1 MLTDSAGRR
10 VEAVTAAVARHVRA
24 LRTGRG
30 WSLDE
35 LAGRSGVSKGMVVQI
50 EGGRTNPSIGTLCR
64 LADAFG
70 VSIARLMEATDR
82 EDVRVSDLATAPALW
97 RGPSGGVGRL
107 LAGTPGPAF
116 VELWDW
122 VISPGER
129 HHAEEHAGGTYE
141 MLHVQAGS
149 ATVCVDGTDYPVGPG
164 HTILFAADRPH
175 VYRNDGG
182 EPVHLM
188 MVVVMPGEPDR
199 P

>member
-1 MLTDSAGRR
+1 VLTDSGERR
-10 VEAVTAAVARHVRA
+10 IEAVTAAVARHVRA

-35 LAGRSGVSKGMVVQI
+35 LAGRSRVSKGMVVQI
-50 EGGRTNPSIGTLCR
+50 EAGRTNPSIGTLCR
-64 LADAFG
+64 IADAFG
-70 VSIARLMEATDR
+70 VSVARLLEASDR
-82 EDVRVSDLATAPALW
+82 QDVRMSDLTTAPVLW
-97 RGPSGGVGRL
+97 RGASGGRGRL
-107 LAGTPGPAF
+107 LAGTPGPEF

-129 HHAEEHAGGTYE
+129 HLAEEHAVGTYE
-141 MLHVQAGS
+141 MLHVQAGMAVVS
-149 ATVCVDGTDYPVGPG
+149 VDGTDYPVDRGQ
-164 HTILFAADRPH
+164 TVLFPADRPH
-175 VYRNDGG
+175 AYRNDGG